1 MIKRVKSV
9 FPDLQII
16 GGNGKKKFYSQ
27 LKLLC
32 SMSIVFRLFQ
42 VFPVFVLLSIIFFES
57 NNCGYLI
64 VIQRNFIHLHQ
75 ISLKWLSLLRLY
87 IHINIICKTLRWLHW
102 FRYTPSHYYGCLYIF
117 RSVLQ
122 AHNRYSDPVVSQ
134 CNS

>member
-75 ISLKWLSLLRLY
+75 ISLK
-87 IHINIICKTLRWLHW
+87 
-102 FRYTPSHYYGCLYIF
+102 
-117 RSVLQ
+117 
-122 AHNRYSDPVVSQ
+122 
-134 CNS
+134 